1 VPLPQFAGGVKGM
14 LRSNAVGR
22 LGQDEAPLAPG
33 ETHNGDDGP
42 TLGLDS
48 GEALLAAVVESVG
61 AADPAVAWE
70 AGTEGGA
77 AVGGATGDV
86 VAAPVQA
93 AATSATTA
101 TPTSSG
107 RYRGLEPGPLRDR
120 RAVPPSSISR
130 GPPAFGRTGTGQG
143 IEVMS
148 ARL

>member
-1 VPLPQFAGGVKGM
+1 VPPPQFPGGVKGM

-22 LGQDEAPLAPG
+22 LGHDEAPLAPG
-33 ETHNGDDGP
+33 GTHAGDGP

-48 GEALLAAVVESVG
+48 GEALLAAAVESVG

-86 VAAPVQA
+86 VAALVQA
-93 AATSATTA
+93 APTSATTA
-101 TPTSSG
+101 TQTSSDT
-107 RYRGLEPGPLRDR
+107 YRGLGPRPLRDR
-120 RAVPPSSISR
+120 RAVTLSSISR
-130 GPPAFGRTGTGQG
+130 GPPAFCRTGAGQG
-143 IEVMS
+143 IGVMS